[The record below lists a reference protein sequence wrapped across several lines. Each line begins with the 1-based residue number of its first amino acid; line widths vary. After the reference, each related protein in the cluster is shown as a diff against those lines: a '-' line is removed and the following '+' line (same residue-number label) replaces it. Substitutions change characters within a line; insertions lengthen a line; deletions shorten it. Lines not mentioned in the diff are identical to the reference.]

1 MSKRDVM
8 LFLFKW
14 KYSLVGYFV
23 FVVAAAVAFVY
34 LLPQKYDA
42 SASVLIESNRAPVM
56 RSNPVLGIEEISV
69 LNSEMAIIRSRT
81 VLGAAVD
88 KVGIGKSNEPPS
100 TIELWLLAA
109 AAWMEEVG
117 LRQPRTPRESMIEAL
132 EDDLDVEPVPASN
145 VILLSLRG
153 KSPQATAALVNAVTD
168 AYIAQHL
175 RIFSSV
181 SDAAVL
187 RQQLARLGQDL
198 DARRKELQLYKKQ
211 GAVYALPET
220 RQALAR
226 LQGDLVLEI
235 NRARAELA
243 EARSQFGANHT
254 RVGLAHAKLAN
265 FERELKQ
272 TADKL
277 KGLEAQEGRVREME
291 VGIASLEK
299 SYSEFQSRYEE
310 QRLDTLANPDV
321 VNVRVIE
328 YAEVPTRPGHSR
340 LFYIVLAAAGGLL
353 LSVVIAL
360 IREYFDHRVN
370 DPDRVQHLLGVPT
383 LGSLERA

>member
-88 KVGIGKSNEPPS
+88 KVGVGKSNEPPS
-100 TIELWLLAA
+100 TVELWLLAA

-181 SDAAVL
+181 SNAAVL

-198 DARRKELQLYKKQ
+198 DLRRKELQLYKKQ

-235 NRARAELA
+235 NRARSELA